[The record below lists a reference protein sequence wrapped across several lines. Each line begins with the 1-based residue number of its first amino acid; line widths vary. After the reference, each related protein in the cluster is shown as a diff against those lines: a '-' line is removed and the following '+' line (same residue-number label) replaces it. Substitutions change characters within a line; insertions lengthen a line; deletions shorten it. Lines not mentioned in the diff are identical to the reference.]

1 MEIYKIFTSIV
12 VHESATTGAVY
23 RGNVEEIYKNNCQR
37 AAADAAGAVK
47 KDAQT
52 P

>member
-23 RGNVEEIYKNNCQR
+23 RGNVEEIYKNKGTTIE
-37 AAADAAGAVK
+37 AMI
-47 KDAQT
+47 
-52 P
+52 